1 MYVRAKKTMRFFFS
15 HETHTKE
22 SVIVFGGSQVRR
34 KLKNYYNWFGNS
46 EIDSEFVPYFFLL
59 MRKGF
64 TCKYFFF
71 CM

>member
-34 KLKNYYNWFGNS
+34 KLKNYYNWFGNN
-46 EIDSEFVPYFFLL
+46 EIDSEFVP
-59 MRKGF
+59 
-64 TCKYFFF
+64 
-71 CM
+71 